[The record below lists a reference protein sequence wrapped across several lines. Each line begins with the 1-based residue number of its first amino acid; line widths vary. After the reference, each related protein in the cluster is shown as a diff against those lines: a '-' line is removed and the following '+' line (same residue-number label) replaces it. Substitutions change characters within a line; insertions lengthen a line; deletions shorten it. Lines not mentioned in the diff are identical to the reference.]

1 MRQAP
6 DDRRSPQAQKGAAL
20 VEFAIAIL
28 LLLVLIFGI
37 IEIGLYV
44 LNRQII
50 VNACREG
57 ARFGVVVRSPRHGD
71 AEIRAEIVR
80 RATARLVTFNAAGS
94 NLNLSLSR
102 LGPGCGN
109 MSDCTLR
116 IDASYR
122 YTFLI
127 LPDLVGIIR
136 PLGVDPPDFVTI
148 RESVAMRYE

>member
-1 MRQAP
+1 MCQAP
-6 DDRRSPQAQKGAAL
+6 GYRKSTEAQKGATM
-20 VEFAIAIL
+20 VEFAVATL

-37 IEIGLYV
+37 IEVGLYV

-57 ARFGVVVRSPRHGD
+57 ARFGVVIRNPRHSD
-71 AEIRAEIVR
+71 AEIRAEIFS
-80 RATARLVTFNAAGS
+80 RAIDRLVTFNAVSNTLDLSFTRVGS
-94 NLNLSLSR
+94 
-102 LGPGCGN
+102 GCNN
-109 MSDCTLR
+109 MSDCTLN

-127 LPDLVGIIR
+127 IPNLVRIIR
-136 PLGVDPPDFVTI
+136 PLGIDPPDFVTI

>member
-1 MRQAP
+1 MHPAFGYRKSM
-6 DDRRSPQAQKGAAL
+6 DAQKGATM
-20 VEFAIAIL
+20 VEFAIAIVL
-28 LLLVLIFGI
+28 LLILIFGI

-57 ARFGVVVRSPRHGD
+57 ARFGVVIRNPRHSD
-71 AEIRAEIVR
+71 EEIRAEIVS
-80 RATARLVTFNAAGS
+80 RATDRLVTFDAAS
-94 NLNLSLSR
+94 NTLNLSFSR
-102 LGPGCGN
+102 VGPGCNN
-109 MSDCTLR
+109 MSDCTLN
-116 IDASYR
+116 IAASYR

-148 RESVAMRYE
+148 NEAVAMRYE